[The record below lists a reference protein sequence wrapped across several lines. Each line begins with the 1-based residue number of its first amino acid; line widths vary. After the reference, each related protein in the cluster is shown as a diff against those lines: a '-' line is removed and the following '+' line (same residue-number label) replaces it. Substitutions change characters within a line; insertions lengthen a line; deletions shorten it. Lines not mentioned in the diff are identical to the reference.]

1 MHLQT
6 ATDDTTSAL
15 VNLELE
21 QGVLGTLLGDTGLTL
36 WPQVAATLKPEHF
49 SEPLHSRIYEAVAK
63 MAGAGDSPSVLTLK
77 TTMAQDATLLALDGP
92 AYFASLIRN
101 ALIPMQLRHGVET
114 LQDLAARR
122 AVRSKAEELAQAA
135 QAITPGEPF
144 RPILAKAIED
154 MQMLFDHGST
164 RKTTF
169 SAGDAA
175 TSLIERI
182 NRVRLGEV
190 DPNAIKTGIGS
201 IDRMTGGLH
210 RGEFIVLGARPSV
223 GKSALATQIA
233 FNVAKRGQGVAYF
246 SLEMTEEQLI
256 SRIVS
261 SVLWSPQG
269 STNVAYER
277 IRHANL
283 NDAEMRWADGVA
295 QELAQYPLV
304 IDTKEGLV
312 PAELEARANV
322 IKSRL
327 ARDGRSLDLVVVDH
341 MHRMQQPGFRSD
353 VEKYSEISARL
364 AEMAKRLN
372 CPLLTLAQLNR
383 GLEGREDKRPQLSD
397 LRASGSIEQDAD
409 VALFVHRPA
418 YHLSRTKHLDPMK
431 DMDRLADLAAVENVF
446 EVIVEKQRNGPTGT
460 IELWCDMAH
469 NVICDRS
476 EVSVSNLEAAE

>member
-1 MHLQT
+1 MQHLPPPS
-6 ATDDTTSAL
+6 DSAAL
-15 VNLELE
+15 INIELE
-21 QGVLGTLLGDTGLTL
+21 QAILGTLLGDSALVL
-36 WPQVAATLKPEHF
+36 WPQVVTAIKPEHF

-63 MAGAGDSPSVLTLK
+63 QAVAGVPPSLMTLK
-77 TTMAQDATLLALDGP
+77 TMMAQDATLNEVGGAGYLAR
-92 AYFASLIRN
+92 LISC
-101 ALIPMQLRHGVET
+101 AVTAMQLRHDAET
-114 LQDLAARR
+114 LCDLAARR
-122 AVRSKAEELAQAA
+122 AAVTAADAMAEAA
-135 QAITPGEPF
+135 QTIKPGEQF
-144 RPILAKAIED
+144 RPIIAKHIED
-154 MQMLFDHGST
+154 MQTLFDQGST

-175 TSLIERI
+175 SSLMDRI
-182 NRVRLGEV
+182 NRVRQGEV
-190 DPNAIKTGIGS
+190 DPNAIKTGIAS
-201 IDRMTGGLH
+201 IDRQTGGLH

-269 STNVAYER
+269 STNVSYER

-283 NDAEMRWADGVA
+283 NDVEMRWASGVA
-295 QELAQYPLV
+295 EELAHYPLI

-327 ARDGRSLDLVVVDH
+327 ARDGRSLDLVVIDH
-341 MHRMQQPGFRSD
+341 MHRMQQPGTRSD

-469 NVICDRS
+469 NVICERS
-476 EVSVSNLEAAE
+476 EAAALSLEAAE